1 MQYFKNKP
9 LVFLLFLFLFLSFFL
24 CCKKNHLQQ
33 MEREDLFSL
42 SYGSFENQINLFELE
57 SSYTRPDSQISM
69 KDGIF
74 YISNSASG
82 KIMQMTSFGD
92 LLSIIYN
99 VDKNPQPIFTNSENS
114 QTKATTRKSV
124 QYPLN
129 HPTFLAITDNKQ
141 LYVVDSVF
149 SDRVEYDPEEN
160 LALTNIVIHFNEE
173 SEFVNYIGQEGIG
186 GTPFPIIEGLY
197 TNTKNDIIVVCRT
210 TQSIKVYWFSAD
222 GELLYKVPIFFS
234 SLPSPYREGGSFFS
248 SVETVVPD
256 FNAMGL
262 YVKIDYYTEEI
273 DPETQVSAGINYDK
287 SCLYFLAIETG
298 KYENKIDIAPHEETE
313 TDAAGTNTNKK
324 VFSLIGISQSDK
336 AFFITPT
343 AKGYLLGILDLNSLR
358 LLKRDLIITQD
369 EQVYNALNL
378 STNGIL
384 SGLLAKNNQAE
395 IVWWRTDKIIGE
407 SIR

>member
-149 SDRVEYDPEEN
+149 
-160 LALTNIVIHFNEE
+160 F
-173 SEFVNYIGQEGIG
+173 
-186 GTPFPIIEGLY
+186 
-197 TNTKNDIIVVCRT
+197 
-210 TQSIKVYWFSAD
+210 
-222 GELLYKVPIFFS
+222 
-234 SLPSPYREGGSFFS
+234 GS
-248 SVETVVPD
+248 
-256 FNAMGL
+256 G
-262 YVKIDYYTEEI
+262 
-273 DPETQVSAGINYDK
+273 
-287 SCLYFLAIETG
+287 
-298 KYENKIDIAPHEETE
+298 
-313 TDAAGTNTNKK
+313 
-324 VFSLIGISQSDK
+324 
-336 AFFITPT
+336 
-343 AKGYLLGILDLNSLR
+343 
-358 LLKRDLIITQD
+358 
-369 EQVYNALNL
+369 
-378 STNGIL
+378 
-384 SGLLAKNNQAE
+384 
-395 IVWWRTDKIIGE
+395 
-407 SIR
+407 